1 MDSLDLD
8 APSRSTNFPVPPRKK
23 RILSLADR
31 LASERHR
38 WIERNRY
45 FYRNDRQYMRF
56 LIPEGVR
63 VLDLGCGIGD
73 LLAALEPS
81 HGVGVD
87 FSSAM
92 VDEAR
97 RRYPQLEFHVGDIE
111 DKTFINSM
119 EGPFDYIVL
128 SDVIGSL
135 EDCQATLESLH
146 PLCHSDTRLVVAYY
160 SNYWE
165 LILKIA
171 EAIHLKMPQEEQNF
185 FSNDDIVGLMNLT
198 DFEIVRLEWR
208 QLVPRR
214 LLFLGSFVNRYCA
227 TLPVVRRFCL
237 RTYIVGRSVHHPK
250 VPPKSATVVV
260 PCRNERGNIEG
271 AVSRMPQ
278 FCDDL
283 EILFVEGHSSDGT
296 LDEIYRVIDAHPQQD
311 IKVIQQDG
319 TGKADAVFKAFEQAR
334 GDVLMILDG
343 DLTMPPESLPKFWE
357 ALASGK
363 GEFING
369 TRLVYPVE
377 GQEMRFLNYIANRV
391 FALLFSWLLNQRF
404 TDTLCGTKA
413 LTRKS
418 YNRIKE
424 NRSYFGDFDPFGDF
438 DLIFG
443 AAKLNLRIVEI
454 PIRYVPRTY
463 GETQISRFR
472 DGILLLKMVVFA
484 YRKLK
489 AF

>member
-1 MDSLDLD
+1 M
-8 APSRSTNFPVPPRKK
+8 K
-23 RILSLADR
+23 
-31 LASERHR
+31 
-38 WIERNRY
+38 
-45 FYRNDRQYMRF
+45 F
-56 LIPEGVR
+56 LIPKGAR

-81 HGVGVD
+81 YGVGID
-87 FSSAM
+87 FSAAM
-92 VDEAR
+92 VNEAQ
-97 RRYPQLEFHVGDIE
+97 RRYPHLDFYVGDIE
-111 DKTFINSM
+111 DPMFMSSM
-119 EGPFDYIVL
+119 EGGFDYIVL

-135 EDCQATLESLH
+135 DDCQATLECLH
-146 PLCHSDTRLVVAYY
+146 ALCTCNTRLVVAYY
-160 SNYWE
+160 SHYWE
-165 LILKIA
+165 WILKFA
-171 EAIHLKMPQEEQNF
+171 EWIHLKMPQEEQNYL
-185 FSNDDIVGLMNLT
+185 SNDDIVGLMNLT
-198 DFEIVRLEWR
+198 DFEVVRREWR

-214 LLFLGSFVNRYCA
+214 LLFLGSFVNRYFA
-227 TLPVVRRFCL
+227 TLPVVQRFCL
-237 RTYIVGRSVHHPK
+237 RHYVVGRSVRSRK
-250 VPPKSATVVV
+250 VPPKSVTVVV

-271 AVSRMPQ
+271 AVRRTPR

-296 LDEIYRVIDAHPQQD
+296 LNEIYRVIDAYPQYD
-311 IKVIQQDG
+311 IKVLQQDG
-319 TGKADAVFKAFEQAR
+319 TGKADAVFKGFDQAR

-343 DLTMPPESLPKFWE
+343 DLTMPPENLPKFWK
-357 ALASGK
+357 ALAGGK

-404 TDTLCGTKA
+404 TDTLCGTKV
-413 LTRKS
+413 LTCDS
-418 YNRIKE
+418 YNKIKE

-443 AAKLNLRIVEI
+443 AAKLNLKIVDV

-463 GETQISRFR
+463 GKSQISRLSH
-472 DGILLLKMVVFA
+472 GLLLLRMVVFA